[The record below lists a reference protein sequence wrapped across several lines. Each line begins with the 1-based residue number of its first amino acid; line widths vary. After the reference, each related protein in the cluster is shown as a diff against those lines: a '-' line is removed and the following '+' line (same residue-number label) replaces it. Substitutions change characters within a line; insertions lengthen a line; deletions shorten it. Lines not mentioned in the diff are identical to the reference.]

1 MRASFHKLEE
11 QDKAER
17 ARRGILPKVSAF
29 MQSSEPL
36 FLFYTSFFGKPV
48 DIAAI
53 PPCDLPV
60 RWSVDR
66 RRLAEASAVI
76 FHLPNFREIRDARK
90 YPGQYWVGWSMES
103 RENYAMMADP
113 RFMKHFDITMTHE
126 SGSDVWRPYLP
137 NSSWWGA
144 AQRAPSVQKTESA
157 PIAHFQSAAVDRS
170 GRIAFAAELA
180 RHIRVD
186 SYGRHNPTRTIE
198 GPDLGRQTKIQTIA
212 RYRFCLALENS
223 ISPDYVTEKI
233 YDPLIAGTVPVY
245 LGAPN
250 VDEFVPA
257 NSYINASAFSGPA
270 DLASYLRYLIET
282 PQAYEAYFAW
292 RANPLPE
299 RLAERLPELDTPPES
314 RLVSL
319 VHQRMRE
326 QHSSP
331 PGRPSLPFGHIAFL
345 RTKLRRWRKNHG

>member
-1 MRASFHKLEE
+1 M
-11 QDKAER
+11 
-17 ARRGILPKVSAF
+17 
-29 MQSSEPL
+29 
-36 FLFYTSFFGKPV
+36 
-48 DIAAI
+48 
-53 PPCDLPV
+53 

-66 RRLAEASAVI
+66 RHLSDATAVI
-76 FHLPNFREIRDARK
+76 FHLPDFREIRDARK

-103 RENYAMMADP
+103 RENYPLMAAP
-113 RFMKHFDITMTHE
+113 GFMRNFDITMTHE

-137 NSSWWGA
+137 DSKWWEA
-144 AQRAPSVQKTESA
+144 AQGGSRPAKTESV
-157 PIAHFQSAAVDRS
+157 PVAHFQSAAIDRS

-180 RHIRVD
+180 RHIGID
-186 SYGRHNPTRTIE
+186 SYGRHNPTRTIK
-198 GPDLGRQTKIQTIA
+198 GPDLGRQTKVETIA

-257 NSYINASAFSGPA
+257 NSYINASAFSSPA
-270 DLASYLRYLIET
+270 DLASYLHHLIET

-299 RLAERLPELDTPPES
+299 CLARRIQGLNASAEC
-314 RLVSL
+314 RLVAL

-326 QHSSP
+326 RHSP
-331 PGRPSLPFGHIAFL
+331 PSDRPSLPFGRIAFL
-345 RTKLRRWRKNHG
+345 RTKLRRWRKALG